1 MCFDLDCATIEKK
14 EAAESAGRKTMG
26 KKLRLLFIGNS
37 HTYYNDMPLMAAKK
51 ARAAGYDCEVTMIAH
66 GGWFLAQHVAEPDVR
81 FDILF
86 GNYDYV
92 ILQEHAHPFGPEEKF
107 FEAAR
112 KLNAWIREANSTP
125 VIYMT
130 WAMKEE
136 EAVQPRMTKAHREI
150 AEEIDNLS
158 DDEVIALQAYL
169 EQYNDIEQALEEVR
183 QGNYTIYYDCDDMSD
198 VAYQVVNE
206 SGLLDG
212 VPETIKGYFDYEAY
226 GRDIDIEGTFIQV
239 DNNIIELY

>member
-1 MCFDLDCATIEKK
+1 MLKINVTNLKKYNEGALVGEWVSLPHEGLEEVLEKI
-14 EAAESAGRKTMG
+14 SNSG
-26 KKLRLLFIGNS
+26 KDELFISDYETDING
-37 HTYYNDMPLMAAKK
+37 LK
-51 ARAAGYDCEVTMIAH
+51 
-66 GGWFLAQHVAEPDVR
+66 VAEYE
-81 FDILF
+81 DIL
-86 GNYDYV
+86 
-92 ILQEHAHPFGPEEKF
+92 Q
-107 FEAAR
+107 
-112 KLNAWIREANSTP
+112 LN
-125 VIYMT
+125 
-130 WAMKEE
+130 
-136 EAVQPRMTKAHREI
+136 EI

>member
-1 MCFDLDCATIEKK
+1 MLKIFISNLKEYNNGKIIGEWVSLPCEDIEEVLEKI
-14 EAAESAGRKTMG
+14 SNSG
-26 KKLRLLFIGNS
+26 KDELFISDYETDING
-37 HTYYNDMPLMAAKK
+37 LK
-51 ARAAGYDCEVTMIAH
+51 
-66 GGWFLAQHVAEPDVR
+66 VAEYEDS
-81 FDILF
+81 
-86 GNYDYV
+86 
-92 ILQEHAHPFGPEEKF
+92 LQ
-107 FEAAR
+107 
-112 KLNAWIREANSTP
+112 LN
-125 VIYMT
+125 
-130 WAMKEE
+130 
-136 EAVQPRMTKAHREI
+136 EI

>member
-1 MCFDLDCATIEKK
+1 MPCEDIEEVLEKISNSGND
-14 EAAESAGRKTMG
+14 E
-26 KKLRLLFIGNS
+26 LFISDYETDISNLKIS
-37 HTYYNDMPLMAAKK
+37 E
-51 ARAAGYDCEVTMIAH
+51 YD
-66 GGWFLAQHVAEPDVR
+66 
-81 FDILF
+81 DILQH
-86 GNYDYV
+86 N
-92 ILQEHAHPFGPEEKF
+92 E
-107 FEAAR
+107 
-112 KLNAWIREANSTP
+112 S
-125 VIYMT
+125 
-130 WAMKEE
+130 
-136 EAVQPRMTKAHREI
+136 

>member
-1 MCFDLDCATIEKK
+1 MLKINVTNLKKYNEGALVGEWVSLPHEGLEEVLEKI
-14 EAAESAGRKTMG
+14 SNSG
-26 KKLRLLFIGNS
+26 KDELFISDYETDING
-37 HTYYNDMPLMAAKK
+37 LK
-51 ARAAGYDCEVTMIAH
+51 
-66 GGWFLAQHVAEPDVR
+66 VAEYE
-81 FDILF
+81 DIL
-86 GNYDYV
+86 
-92 ILQEHAHPFGPEEKF
+92 Q
-107 FEAAR
+107 
-112 KLNAWIREANSTP
+112 LN
-125 VIYMT
+125 
-130 WAMKEE
+130 
-136 EAVQPRMTKAHREI
+136 EI
-150 AEEIDNLS
+150 AEEIEEMRE
-158 DDEVIALQAYL
+158 DELIALQAYL

>member
-1 MCFDLDCATIEKK
+1 MLKIFISNLK
-14 EAAESAGRKTMG
+14 EYNNG
-26 KKLRLLFIGNS
+26 KIIGEWVSLPCEWLEEVLNKISNNGNDELFI
-37 HTYYNDMPLMAAKK
+37 
-51 ARAAGYDCEVTMIAH
+51 YDYETDISN
-66 GGWFLAQHVAEPDVR
+66 LKISEYD
-81 FDILF
+81 DIL
-86 GNYDYV
+86 
-92 ILQEHAHPFGPEEKF
+92 Q
-107 FEAAR
+107 
-112 KLNAWIREANSTP
+112 LN
-125 VIYMT
+125 
-130 WAMKEE
+130 
-136 EAVQPRMTKAHREI
+136 EI

-226 GRDIDIEGTFIQV
+226 GRDIDINGTFIQI
-239 DNNIIELY
+239 DNSFVELY